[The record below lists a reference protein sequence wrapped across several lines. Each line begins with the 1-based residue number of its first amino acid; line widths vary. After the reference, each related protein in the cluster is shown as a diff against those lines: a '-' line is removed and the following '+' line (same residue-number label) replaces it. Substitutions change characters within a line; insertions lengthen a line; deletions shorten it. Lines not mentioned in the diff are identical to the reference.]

1 MKDAETIQRLLLQDT
16 LQKEELG
23 KRDAE
28 LAKTLDRTDDMR
40 KKRCC
45 QRNLTDRTSPH
56 NFCEWPTKI
65 CSNTLKLRPKSSAW
79 Q

>member
-40 KKRCC
+40 KKKVLSE
-45 QRNLTDRTSPH
+45 QLD
-56 NFCEWPTKI
+56 
-65 CSNTLKLRPKSSAW
+65 
-79 Q
+79 